1 MARQRT
7 EATAGT
13 FLELLQ
19 QQIDFLQ
26 SEDYGYKQLLI
37 YTAGADEPWTF
48 DPEDE
53 LDIRAMQGL
62 LVARDGPSDE
72 EGNEDVPE
80 YVIRLDAIVGSQL
93 V

>member
-1 MARQRT
+1 MAARKT
-7 EATAGT
+7 DANANG
-13 FLELLQ
+13 FVELLQ
-19 QQIDFLQ
+19 QQIDTLQ
-26 SEDYGYKQLLI
+26 GGEYEYKHLDI

-48 DPEDE
+48 SPGSE
-53 LDIRAMQGL
+53 LDIDAEQGI

-72 EGNEDVPE
+72 WGNEGVPE